1 MSVKFCT
8 ENLEISE
15 SQLAALLSVKP
26 ETLESYKDDLTLWK
40 KVTFLASA
48 ITIIKNYGFEGKEI
62 LNLLNETLDDGDCI
76 LGKIL
81 GNSNGHEI
89 YAAIKEVVTEYVK
102 D

>member
-8 ENLEISE
+8 ESLDISQ
-15 SQLAALLSVKP
+15 SQLAALLSVRP
-26 ETLESYKDDLTLWK
+26 ETLESYKNDLNLWK
-40 KVTFLASA
+40 QVSFLASA
-48 ITIIKNYGFEGKEI
+48 ITVIKNYGFEGKEI

-76 LGKIL
+76 LGKIV
-81 GNSNGHEI
+81 GNSDGHEI